1 MDALISAAPPGL
13 SPVVLMLSTRRTV
26 AHGSTKR
33 YRGQMTAQPEINQR
47 DLRMRSKEIMDAV
60 EHGQSFTVTRDGRE
74 IGELVPLR
82 RRRQFVPRAE
92 FAATSRCAPTFDVAA
107 FRADQ
112 DATFEQVA
120 DDPYAR

>member
-1 MDALISAAPPGL
+1 MSL
-13 SPVVLMLSTRRTV
+13 R
-26 AHGSTKR
+26 
-33 YRGQMTAQPEINQR
+33 PEVSQR

-60 EHGQSFTVTRDGRE
+60 EHGQGFTVTRDGRG

-82 RRRQFVPRAE
+82 RSRRFVPRAE
-92 FAATSRCAPTFDVAA
+92 FAALSRTAPAMDLDA

-112 DATFEQVA
+112 EALAGTDL